1 MAEGGVTLGKII
13 YITGGARSGK
23 SSFAEKLIFDNYKE
37 KIYLATAIPFDD
49 EMKDRIEK
57 HKKQRGRDWKTIE
70 NYKGLAKILKNHIE
84 GYEVILL
91 DCITNMVTNLMIM
104 EEERDWDNISM
115 KEVDKIRDRI
125 IDEIESIIEFIKENN
140 IDMVAVSNEV
150 GLGLVPS
157 TPLGRH
163 FRDIGGKI
171 NQIVAQAS
179 DEAYL
184 VVSGLT
190 VKLK

>member
-1 MAEGGVTLGKII
+1 MGKII
-13 YITGGARSGK
+13 YVTGGARSGK
-23 SSFAEKLIFDNYKE
+23 SSFAEKLIQERYSS
-37 KIYLATAIPFDD
+37 KIYLATGIPFDD

-70 NYKGLAKILKNHIE
+70 NYKNIAKVLKNHIE

-104 EEERDWDNISM
+104 EEKYDWDNITM
-115 KEVDKIRDRI
+115 KEVDAVREKITEEI
-125 IDEIESIIEFIKENN
+125 QSVIDFVKENE

-157 TPLGRH
+157 TPLGRY

-171 NQIVAQAS
+171 NQIMAQAS

-184 VVSGLT
+184 VVSGLNM
-190 VKLK
+190 KLK

>member
-1 MAEGGVTLGKII
+1 MGKII
-13 YITGGARSGK
+13 YIAGGARSGK
-23 SSFAEKLIFDNYKE
+23 SSFAENLISERYKS

-57 HKKQRGRDWKTIE
+57 HKKQRGKNWKTIE
-70 NYKGLAKILKNHIE
+70 NYKNLSKILKNHIE
-84 GYEVILL
+84 GYDVILL

-104 EEERDWDNISM
+104 EDEYDWDNISM
-115 KEVDKIRDRI
+115 KEVDSVRDKII
-125 IDEIESIIEFIKENN
+125 AEIKSLIEFIKEND

-171 NQIVAQAS
+171 NQIMAEAS
-179 DEAYL
+179 SEAYF
-184 VVSGLT
+184 VISGLNM
-190 VKLK
+190 KLK

>member
-1 MAEGGVTLGKII
+1 MGKII

-23 SSFAEKLIFDNYKE
+23 SSFAEELIKE
-37 KIYLATAIPFDD
+37 RYSSKIYLATAIPFDD

-57 HKKQRGRDWKTIE
+57 HKKQRGKNWKTIE
-70 NYKGLAKILKNHIE
+70 NYKNIAKILKNHID
-84 GYEVILL
+84 GYDVILL

-104 EEERDWDNISM
+104 EEKYDWDNITM
-115 KEVDKIRDRI
+115 KEVDAVREKIT
-125 IDEIESIIEFIKENN
+125 DEIESVIEFVKENN

-171 NQIVAQAS
+171 NQIMAQAS
-179 DEAYL
+179 EEAYL
-184 VVSGLT
+184 VVSGLK

>member
-1 MAEGGVTLGKII
+1 MGQII
-13 YITGGARSGK
+13 YVTGGARSGK
-23 SSFAEKLIFDNYKE
+23 SLFAEQLIAKRYEN

-57 HKKQRGRDWKTIE
+57 HKKQRGRNWKTIE
-70 NYKGLAKILKNHIE
+70 NYKDIVGALTNHIE

-104 EEERDWDNISM
+104 DNKYDWDNISM
-115 KEVDKIRDRI
+115 KEVDEVRENI
-125 IDEIESIIEFIKENN
+125 ISEVMSLIKFVKDNN

-150 GLGLVPS
+150 GLGLVPT

-171 NQIVAQAS
+171 NQIVAAES
-179 DEAYL
+179 SEAYL
-184 VVSGLT
+184 VVSGLDI
-190 VKLK
+190 KLK